1 MAASKLIPQEKGEN
15 TPLVLLQQLPDTGMW
30 FELAEER
37 EARLYLRAHCGWTWS
52 QWKSM
57 FSPFSQLTRFT
68 AFLQHLQGEKNYKLP
83 RNICWLGLNK
93 GQKDCDCL
101 SAAIKAPNP
110 SPGKVMV
117 YEGKSVAC
125 SSRAK
130 RPLPALYPHEKF
142 FFRKFTS

>member
-15 TPLVLLQQLPDTGMW
+15 TPLVLLQQLPDTGLW

-68 AFLQHLQGEKNYKLP
+68 AFLQHFQGEKNYKLP
-83 RNICWLGLNK
+83 RNTCWPGLNK

-110 SPGKVMV
+110 TPNWKSDGLWREKSSLQQQSKKTTSSSISPWEVF
-117 YEGKSVAC
+117 
-125 SSRAK
+125 
-130 RPLPALYPHEKF
+130 L
-142 FFRKFTS
+142 